1 MLRLHSW
8 HHRNGRL
15 LPEGQ
20 FAGPMPWV
28 IAIMM
33 FLSVL
38 IAAGGLGVREA
49 ARHLA
54 DELAGR
60 ITIQIVEADPFERAR
75 QTQAVLRRLA
85 RDPRIAHVERVD
97 PQQLEKQLAPWLGT
111 SFDTTDVPIP
121 DMIDVDLAGRAADAL
136 PEIMEAVKGAAPSG
150 RIDAHGQWLTPLNKL
165 MNLLKWLALALVVL
179 MGAATAFTVVLA
191 ARATLDNHRDTIDV
205 MHLLGGTD
213 VQIARLFQRRIA
225 FDALFG
231 GIVGLAAAAAVLLIL
246 IERVQG
252 LGSELVGNVA
262 LTRATWTVLILFPL
276 GATALAMVTARL
288 TILRT
293 LGRIL

>member
-38 IAAGGLGVREA
+38 IAAGGLAIRDA
-49 ARHLA
+49 ARHLS

-60 ITIQIVEADPFERAR
+60 ITIQMVEADPFERAR

-85 RDPRIAHVERVD
+85 TLPGVAHVERVD

-121 DMIDVDLAGRAADAL
+121 DMVDVDLASRANAL
-136 PEIMEAVKGAAPSG
+136 SEITQAVKSVAPSA

-179 MGAATAFTVVLA
+179 MAAATAFTVVLA

-225 FDALFG
+225 LDALFG
-231 GIVGLAAAAAVLLIL
+231 GIVGLAAAAVVLLL
-246 IERVQG
+246 LVERVRG
-252 LGSELVGNVA
+252 LGSELVGNIA
-262 LTRATWTVLILFPL
+262 LTSATWTALILFPL
-276 GATALAMVTARL
+276 GGTALAMVTARL

>member
-38 IAAGGLGVREA
+38 IAAGGLGIRDA
-49 ARHLA
+49 ARHLS

-60 ITIQIVEADPFERAR
+60 ITIQMVEADPFERAR

-85 RDPRIAHVERVD
+85 TLPGVAHVERVD

-121 DMIDVDLAGRAADAL
+121 DMVDVDLASRANAL
-136 PEIMEAVKGAAPSG
+136 SEITQAVKSVAPSA

-179 MGAATAFTVVLA
+179 MAAATAFTVVLA

-225 FDALFG
+225 LDALFG
-231 GIVGLAAAAAVLLIL
+231 GIVGLAAAAVVLLL
-246 IERVQG
+246 LVERVRG
-252 LGSELVGNVA
+252 LGSELVANIA
-262 LTRATWTVLILFPL
+262 LTSATWTALILFPL
-276 GATALAMVTARL
+276 GGTALAMVTARL

>member
-38 IAAGGLGVREA
+38 IAAGGLAIRDA
-49 ARHLA
+49 ARHLS

-60 ITIQIVEADPFERAR
+60 ITIQMVEADPFERAR

-85 RDPRIAHVERVD
+85 TLPGVVHVERVD

-121 DMIDVDLAGRAADAL
+121 DMVDVDLASRANAL
-136 PEIMEAVKGAAPSG
+136 SEITQAVKSVAPSA

-179 MGAATAFTVVLA
+179 MAAATAFTVVLA

-225 FDALFG
+225 LDALFG
-231 GIVGLAAAAAVLLIL
+231 GIVGLAAAAVVLLL
-246 IERVQG
+246 LVERVRG
-252 LGSELVGNVA
+252 LGSELVGNIA
-262 LTRATWTVLILFPL
+262 LTSATWTALILFPL
-276 GATALAMVTARL
+276 GGTALAMVTARL

>member
-1 MLRLHSW
+1 M
-8 HHRNGRL
+8 
-15 LPEGQ
+15 
-20 FAGPMPWV
+20 
-28 IAIMM
+28 
-33 FLSVL
+33 
-38 IAAGGLGVREA
+38 
-49 ARHLA
+49 
-54 DELAGR
+54 
-60 ITIQIVEADPFERAR
+60 VEADPFERAR

-85 RDPRIAHVERVD
+85 TLPGVVHVERVD

-121 DMIDVDLAGRAADAL
+121 DMVDVDLASRANAL
-136 PEIMEAVKGAAPSG
+136 SEITQAVKSVAPSA

-179 MGAATAFTVVLA
+179 MAAATAFTVVLA

-225 FDALFG
+225 LDALFG
-231 GIVGLAAAAAVLLIL
+231 GIVGLAAAAVVLLL
-246 IERVQG
+246 LVERVRG
-252 LGSELVGNVA
+252 LGSELVGNIA
-262 LTRATWTVLILFPL
+262 LTSATWTALILFPL
-276 GATALAMVTARL
+276 GGTALAMVTARL